1 MTARLLVRSGTA
13 VSERRPSELSEL
25 RDEQCWLDISDP
37 KDQDFALVAEELGL
51 HPLAV
56 EDAQQPGER
65 PKIDEF
71 TDHYFVVFYAID
83 KEDSDVVHLHKL
95 SIFFLRNTL
104 VTVHDGDDCAPR
116 RTVERRWL
124 EGRIP
129 SVGLL
134 LHGLLDHA
142 VDEYFDVVDGFGER
156 VDALERL
163 IVQDRSGRGLQGSL
177 SELFSLKRDLLR
189 LRRVVAPERDVLT
202 VLSRGDLGFLP
213 PEERVYFR
221 DVYDHVLRV
230 TDEIDTFRDLV
241 SSVVDAA
248 LAAISNRLNEVM
260 KVLTSLATIL
270 LVMTVMTG
278 FFGQNFTT
286 IIPYESVALFWGSIA
301 FTLVSALLL
310 AVYFRR
316 KGWL

>member
-1 MTARLLVRSGTA
+1 MRSGQA

-25 RDEQCWLDISDP
+25 RDSQCWLDISDP
-37 KDQDFALVAEELGL
+37 KEEDFALVAEELGL

-56 EDAQQPGER
+56 EDAQQVHER
-65 PKIDEF
+65 PKIDEYP
-71 TDHYFVVFYAID
+71 DHYFVVFYAID
-83 KEDSDVVHLHKL
+83 KEKADVVHLHKL
-95 SIFFLRNTL
+95 AVFFLRNVL
-104 VTVHDGDDCAPR
+104 VTVHDGDCGPR
-116 RTVERRWL
+116 QEVEKRWR
-124 EGRIP
+124 EGRIS

-142 VDEYFDVVDGFGER
+142 VDEYFDVVDDFGDR

-163 IVQDRSGRGLQGSL
+163 IVQDRGGRGLQDSL
-177 SELFSLKRDLLR
+177 TKLFALKRDLLR
-189 LRRVVAPERDVLT
+189 LRKVVAPERDVLS

-213 PEERVYFR
+213 PEERVYYQ

-241 SSVVDAA
+241 SSVVDAN

-260 KVLTSLATIL
+260 KVLTALATIL
-270 LVMTVMTG
+270 LVMTVVTG

-286 IIPYESVALFWGSIA
+286 IIPYESVALFWASIG
-301 FTLVSALLL
+301 FMVVSGLLL
-310 AVYFRR
+310 ALYFRR